1 MEYETKVEPKKPK
14 STEKSPDKSPEK
26 SPEKPSVKKPKK
38 QKKIIEKSPEKSPD
52 KKSTIRLLDEAGIKL
67 DSENP
72 LEYYKKPEIT
82 EETKETP
89 EEESSESESEE
100 EKSVDS
106 DPELYFDGAN
116 FEMGGKNEKKG
127 RERKVHKALG
137 DFLDDESD
145 IDSEEENPKKK

>member
-1 MEYETKVEPKKPK
+1 MRQKLSLKNQKALKRAQTKAQKNLQKNPQSKNLK
-14 STEKSPDKSPEK
+14 SR
-26 SPEKPSVKKPKK
+26 
-38 QKKIIEKSPEKSPD
+38 KKIIEKSPEKSPD